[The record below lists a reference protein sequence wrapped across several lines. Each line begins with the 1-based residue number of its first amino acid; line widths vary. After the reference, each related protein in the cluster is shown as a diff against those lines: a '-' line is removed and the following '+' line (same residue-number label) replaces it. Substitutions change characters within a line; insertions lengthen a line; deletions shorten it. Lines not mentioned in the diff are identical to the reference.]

1 MKFIEEKGD
10 LFSVPSDYYLAHCI
24 SSDFALGA
32 GIAVQFD
39 KRYNMRERL
48 KNEDCTCHIGNV
60 VLVDNVF
67 NLITKKHCHL
77 KPTYHSLE
85 QAIITMKNI
94 MYEMGV
100 TKLAIPKIGCGLDK
114 LEWEK
119 VREILISNFMDTD
132 VEILVRYL

>member
-10 LFSVPSDYYLAHCI
+10 LFSVSPKYYFAHCI

-48 KNEDCTCHIGNV
+48 KNGNCTCHIGNV
-60 VLVDNVF
+60 ILVDNVF
-67 NLITKKHCHL
+67 NLITKKYCYL

-100 TKLAIPKIGCGLDK
+100 TKLAIPKIGCGLDR
-114 LEWEK
+114 LEWKK